1 MGVFYLLLSLEA
13 GVHLGMVLVPSRAAC
28 ILPGLW
34 DCFGLA
40 LLKVILEGESPQE
53 NTRWSMHLLGRFVK
67 VCWGRGPGDKGRME
81 AACLQSNMG

>member
-1 MGVFYLLLSLEA
+1 MGVFYLLLSLDA

-28 ILPGLW
+28 GTALDWLYSRSYWRGKVHRRTPG
-34 DCFGLA
+34 
-40 LLKVILEGESPQE
+40 
-53 NTRWSMHLLGRFVK
+53 WSMYLLGRFVK